1 MPEFNKYDAPI
12 GDIAVPSIGNSLACT
27 GCKYDMTD
35 NCPSDYCDS
44 ARRLD
49 QTNVIFLTDVTPNI
63 KIDIIQVNPI
73 SPSATIKS
81 GE

>member
-12 GDIAVPSIGNSLACT
+12 GDIAVPAIGNSLACT
-27 GCKYDMTD
+27 WCKYRPFTECPGKCVSTD
-35 NCPSDYCDS
+35 
-44 ARRLD
+44 RLD
-49 QTNVIFLTDVTPNI
+49 GTHVIFLTDVTPNI

-73 SPSATIKS
+73 SLSDASKS